1 VQTPTAGSPDVL
13 ALRLATQ
20 RLTGPPA
27 ATPLAAVRE
36 LLCVQAQDAPLA
48 RAMIAWR
55 AGTSAAAV
63 AAAVAAGDL
72 VRTHVLRPTWHYL
85 AAADLRWLLELTS
98 DRVLG
103 SLAGRHRQLGLVGLE
118 EPALTVL
125 VQRLSGRAFATR
137 PELGEALVA
146 AGVLRPGPLLG
157 QQVGHLLLVG
167 ELRAV
172 LCSAPA
178 PGVHRYALVD
188 EVVPPAPVRT
198 RTEAV
203 QELVLRFVTGHG
215 PVALVDL
222 QRWTPLPLAE
232 LRPALAA
239 AGARLRRLEL
249 PGGTDGPEL
258 WHAPAAALPETRP
271 TRALLLS
278 TFDEAFLSY
287 RVGGFPASPGNPEA
301 ASTSRFAEAAGGP
314 VLHDLTDVGGW
325 KRRRVRGRPVLEYR
339 LDPGLDAAARA
350 AIEAAGERLLALLDE
365 VSIPEPVE
373 GPPSPPNNP

>member
-1 VQTPTAGSPDVL
+1 MQTPTAGSPDVL

-63 AAAVAAGDL
+63 TAAVAAGDL

-85 AAADLRWLLELTS
+85 AATDLRWLLDLTS
-98 DRVLG
+98 GRVLS

-118 EPALTVL
+118 ESALAVL

-137 PELGEALVA
+137 PDLGEALVA

-167 ELRAV
+167 ELRAL
-172 LCSAPA
+172 LCSAPL
-178 PGVHRYALVD
+178 PGVHRYALVE
-188 EVVPPAPVRT
+188 EVVPKAPVRT

-203 QELVLRFVTGHG
+203 RELVLRFVTGHG

-239 AGARLRRLEL
+239 AGDQLRRLER
-249 PGGTDGPEL
+249 PGPGTDGTEL
-258 WHAPAAALPETRP
+258 WHAPAAVLPETRP

-287 RVGGFPASPGNPEA
+287 RVAGFPASPGNPEA

-339 LDPGLDAAARA
+339 LDPGLDGPARV
-350 AIEAAGERLLALLDE
+350 AIEAAGERLLDLLETD
-365 VSIPEPVE
+365 
-373 GPPSPPNNP
+373 

>member
-1 VQTPTAGSPDVL
+1 VQTPLTSRDVL
-13 ALRLATQ
+13 AARLATQ

-27 ATPLAAVRE
+27 TSPLAAVQE

-55 AGTSAAAV
+55 SGTTSPAV

-72 VRTHVLRPTWHYL
+72 VRTHLLRPTWHYV
-85 AAADLRWLLELTS
+85 AATDLRWLLDLTS
-98 DRVLG
+98 GRVLG
-103 SLAGRHRQLGLVGLE
+103 SMAGRHRQLGLVGLE
-118 EPALTVL
+118 ETALDVL
-125 VQRLSGRAFATR
+125 ASRLAGRAFATR
-137 PELGEALVA
+137 PELGEALVG

-188 EVVPPAPVRT
+188 EVVPRAPVRT
-198 RTEAV
+198 RAEAV
-203 QELVLRFVTGHG
+203 QELALRFVAGHG
-215 PVALVDL
+215 PVAVRDL
-222 QRWTPLPLAE
+222 QRWTPLPLGE

-239 AGARLRRLEL
+239 AGDRLARLVL
-249 PGGTDGPEL
+249 PGGDEL
-258 WHAPAAALPETRP
+258 WYAPVAALPETRP

-287 RVGGFPASPGNPEA
+287 RIAGFPASPGNPEA
-301 ASTSRFAEAAGGP
+301 GSTSRFAEAAGGP
-314 VLHDLTDVGGW
+314 VLCDLTDVGGW

-339 LDPGLDAAARA
+339 LDPGLDAPARS
-350 AIEAAGERLLALLDE
+350 AIEAAGERLLGLLQDE
-365 VSIPEPVE
+365 
-373 GPPSPPNNP
+373 